1 MPQYEPTQ
9 RIIALSLEELNE
21 IIRHIHEK
29 NDDIKNPNTVLIGGW
44 AVDSYNPWFGSIDI
58 DLITSSRI
66 RKSIMYHLRENR
78 DFKPYRLPGI
88 STSVQ
93 KMTDAGPVIIDFAT
107 WQKPFPFEGIDDI
120 SLDFRII
127 EGKTEM
133 RTIRGGIEIAVPNR
147 ETLIILK
154 LKAIW
159 DRQYRIENE
168 LSDDSLW
175 ESGKLVK
182 DRADVLALLDPG
194 HGGRELDIYVFGE
207 LLKKYPFLERSLRTA
222 YETNEGLEKY
232 GRFSQNTAE
241 ATIKQLLS
249 LVQ

>member
-21 IIRHIHEK
+21 IIRYLHEK
-29 NDDIKNPNTVLIGGW
+29 NDNLKDSNTVLIGGW

-58 DLITSSRI
+58 DLITSSKI
-66 RKSIMYHLRENR
+66 RKSIMFHLRENR

-107 WQKPFPFEGIDDI
+107 WQKPFLFEGIDDDY
-120 SLDFRII
+120 LDFRIL
-127 EGKTEM
+127 KKNTEM
-133 RTIRGGIEIAVPNR
+133 RTIRGGIEMTVPTR
-147 ETLIILK
+147 EALIILK

-159 DRQYRIENE
+159 DRQYRIDNL
-168 LSDDSLW
+168 LSHDPLW
-175 ESGKLVK
+175 ESGKLIK

-194 HGGRELDIYVFGE
+194 HGGRELDIYVFAE
-207 LLKKYPFLERSLRTA
+207 LLKKHSFLEQSLRTV
-222 YETNEGLEKY
+222 YETNEGIEKY
-232 GRFSQNTAE
+232 GRLSQNDSETL
-241 ATIKQLLS
+241 IKQLLS
-249 LVQ
+249 LVK